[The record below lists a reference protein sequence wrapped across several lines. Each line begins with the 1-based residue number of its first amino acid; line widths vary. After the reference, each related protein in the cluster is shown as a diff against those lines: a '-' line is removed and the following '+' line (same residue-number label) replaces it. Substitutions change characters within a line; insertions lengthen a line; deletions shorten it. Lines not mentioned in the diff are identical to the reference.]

1 MNDIIIKTITRIVVP
16 FAQVYG
22 IYIILNGHISP
33 GGGFA
38 GGAIIGTTLILY
50 TLVFGREKGHE
61 KFSHKVSEIAE
72 SGGIMFFIII
82 GLIGLLIGG
91 SFLMNIEAGF
101 PKGELGNLLSGGM
114 IPLLM
119 IAIGIK
125 VTSTM
130 INLFNLLID
139 EGISWTLSKVL

>member
-1 MNDIIIKTITRIVVP
+1 MNDIIVKTITRIVLP
-16 FAQVYG
+16 FAQLYG
-22 IYIILNGHISP
+22 VFVILNGHISP

-38 GGAIIGTTLILY
+38 GGAILGTTLILY
-50 TLVFGREKGHE
+50 TLVFGRKKGSK
-61 KFSHKVSEIAE
+61 KFSHRASEIAE
-72 SGGIMFFIII
+72 SGGIMLFILI
-82 GLIGLLIGG
+82 GLIGLMLGG
-91 SFLMNIEAGF
+91 SFLTNLDAGF
-101 PKGELGNLLSGGM
+101 PAGELGSILSGGM

-139 EGISWTLSKVL
+139 EGVHS

>member
-1 MNDIIIKTITRIVVP
+1 MNDIIIKNITRIVIP
-16 FAQVYG
+16 FVQVYG
-22 IYIILNGHISP
+22 IFIILNGHVSP

-38 GGAIIGTTLILY
+38 GGAIIGTSLILY
-50 TLVFGREKGHE
+50 TLVFGRDMGNK
-61 KFSHKVSEIAE
+61 KFSHRVSEIAE
-72 SGGIMFFIII
+72 SGGIMFFIFI
-82 GLIGLLIGG
+82 GILGLFIGG
-91 SFLMNIEAGF
+91 SFLMNIDAGF
-101 PKGELGNLLSGGM
+101 PQGEVGSILSGGI

-139 EGISWTLSKVL
+139 EGHHD